1 VFWGEKVGLKIRV
14 KFLLVSLLLAL
25 ALACMFFSAAGTIQA
40 YQQFEKNHQ
49 RITSGDV
56 STVDS
61 WMTLP
66 YVAHVYHVPETCL
79 YQSLHVLNSWP
90 TRHETLRA
98 LADRYRRPVNQ
109 VILEVQYAI
118 LNYRKHHI
126 ICPAPSPPPTTNLS
140 FQGPLPFTTQTG
152 ECQ

>member
-1 VFWGEKVGLKIRV
+1 MKIRV
-14 KFLLVSLLLAL
+14 KFLLVSLLLIL

-56 STVDS
+56 STVDA
-61 WMTLP
+61 WMTLS

-79 YQSLHVLNSWP
+79 YQSLHVLNSWL
-90 TRHETLRA
+90 TRRATLRA

-109 VILEVQYAI
+109 VILDVQHAI
-118 LNYRKHHI
+118 LNYRKHHV
-126 ICPAPSPPPTTNLS
+126 ICPEPSPPPTTNLS
-140 FQGPLPFTTQTG
+140 LLRPLSFTARIG